1 MSDKVE
7 GSAGDSLM
15 KVENLKAGK
24 RKLKAPITSQV
35 NELAGRI
42 AGGEIKSREEME
54 EIKLFRSVWKN
65 LGKNMEILR
74 EFNGRSAA
82 TAREKP

>member
-24 RKLKAPITSQV
+24 RKLKAPITSQL

-42 AGGEIKSREEME
+42 AGGEIKGREEME
-54 EIKLFRSVWKN
+54 EIKAISERLEE
-65 LGKNMEILR
+65 LGKKTWK
-74 EFNGRSAA
+74 S
-82 TAREKP
+82 